1 MCVCVHTACSVTLSC
16 QRLCNPMHYS
26 PSGSSVHGISQA
38 RILEGLPF
46 PKILEWLLCPS
57 PGDFPD
63 SGIEP
68 MSLVSPAWQA
78 DSLSLVPPG
87 KPPTHRADT
96 KGFRSCVPG
105 IRDKD
110 RVLFL
115 ITGTQNFLFYFLQLP
130 TDLVTSKQKD
140 KFFKNLL
147 GFAII
152 SKRISLM

>member
-1 MCVCVHTACSVTLSC
+1 MGFLRQEYCS
-16 QRLCNPMHYS
+16 
-26 PSGSSVHGISQA
+26 
-38 RILEGLPF
+38 GLPF
-46 PKILEWLLCPS
+46 PRILEWLLCPS

-87 KPPTHRADT
+87 KPPTHRADP

-110 RVLFL
+110 HVLFL

-140 KFFKNLL
+140 KFLKNLL